1 MVKKVKEII
10 SLLEAD
16 GWKHIRT
23 KGDHRVFYKPG
34 ATRPII
40 VPHALNDDLPIG
52 TLKSIIKQANLK
64 ID

>member
-23 KGDHRVFYKPG
+23 KGDHRVYYKSG
-34 ATRPII
+34 AKRPII

-52 TLKSIIKQANLK
+52 TLKSIIRQANLK